1 MIVTENLF
9 GDVLS
14 DLAAAVSGGIGL
26 APSASL
32 ADGGPGIFEPIHG
45 SAPDIAGTGTA
56 NPAGAI
62 LSVALLLDELGAARR
77 RDARRG
83 RARPAC
89 STTAPARPI
98 SAAPRPPTRSPPR
111 SPPHFPFPHPSPLT
125 TGRAR
130 MSTAD
135 QRAASA
141 EAPRRIPTKAN
152 ASPARRPSSARSR
165 RAASRS
171 ASGSPAG
178 RSSRSTTRSPRRQT
192 KIKHV
197 LVRHEQG
204 AGHMA
209 QGYARATGKVGVAMA
224 TSGPGATNLVTPVA
238 DAFLDSTP
246 LVIVTGQVQTHL
258 IGTDAFQEAD
268 TTGIFMPIV
277 KHSYLVTKA
286 EDIPRVFMEA
296 FHLAST
302 GRPGPVLVDIPKD
315 VANTEFT
322 FRWPKAIDL
331 PGYRPTGKGHPLQIQ
346 EAALAIARAK
356 KPVLYV
362 GGGIVNAGAEAEL
375 LALAEETRIP
385 VVTTLLAKGAFP
397 DSHQL
402 SLQMPG
408 MHGSKFANWALHR
421 SDLLITVGARFDDR
435 VTGKLDAFAPGAK
448 VIHMDID
455 PAEISK
461 NRHADIPIVGE
472 LREVLPQLTKA
483 IAKLRESDSIM
494 NHRAWL
500 EQVEEWKFKYP
511 FRYRRAG
518 ALKPEY
524 VIERLRDLLADRD
537 TIWTTGVG
545 QHQMWAAQWLRIDEP
560 RRFITSGGLGTMGFG
575 FPAAL
580 GAKLGRPEATVV
592 CIDGDGCFQMTRR
605 SSRPPSSTTSR

>member
-1 MIVTENLF
+1 
-9 GDVLS
+9 
-14 DLAAAVSGGIGL
+14 
-26 APSASL
+26 
-32 ADGGPGIFEPIHG
+32 
-45 SAPDIAGTGTA
+45 
-56 NPAGAI
+56 
-62 LSVALLLDELGAARR
+62 
-77 RDARRG
+77 
-83 RARPAC
+83 
-89 STTAPARPI
+89 
-98 SAAPRPPTRSPPR
+98 
-111 SPPHFPFPHPSPLT
+111 
-125 TGRAR
+125 
-130 MSTAD
+130 MSTAEK
-135 QRAASA
+135 RPASA
-141 EAPRRIPTKAN
+141 EAPPPNPYEGQRLTGAEAVIRSLETCGVEICFGIPGGAILPIYDAL
-152 ASPARRPSSARSR
+152 AST
-165 RAASRS
+165 
-171 ASGSPAG
+171 G
-178 RSSRSTTRSPRRQT
+178 T

-246 LVIVTGQVQTHL
+246 MVIVTGQVQTHL

-268 TTGIFMPIV
+268 TTGIFLPIV

-286 EDIPRVFMEA
+286 DDIPRVFMEA

-302 GRPGPVLVDIPKD
+302 GRPGPVLIDIPKD
-315 VANTEFT
+315 IANTQFT
-322 FRWPKAIDL
+322 FRWPKKLDL

-375 LALAEETRIP
+375 QALAEETRIP

-397 DSHQL
+397 DSHAL

-461 NRHADIPIVGE
+461 NRTADVPIVGE

-511 FRYRRAG
+511 YRYRRAG

-545 QHQMWAAQWLRIDEP
+545 QHQMWAAQWLHIDGS

-592 CIDGDGCFQMTRR
+592 CIDGDGCFQMTLQELATAVVYDIPIIVAVMNNGWLGMVRQWQELFHDER
-605 SSRPPSSTTSR
+605 FSQTHLNAEIPDYVKLAEAFGAVGFRAENEAEVDVAILAALESGRPAVIDFRVDHEEKVYPMVPAGAASADMMDAAWIEDDNSWVEEGV

>member
-1 MIVTENLF
+1 
-9 GDVLS
+9 
-14 DLAAAVSGGIGL
+14 
-26 APSASL
+26 
-32 ADGGPGIFEPIHG
+32 
-45 SAPDIAGTGTA
+45 
-56 NPAGAI
+56 
-62 LSVALLLDELGAARR
+62 
-77 RDARRG
+77 
-83 RARPAC
+83 
-89 STTAPARPI
+89 
-98 SAAPRPPTRSPPR
+98 
-111 SPPHFPFPHPSPLT
+111 
-125 TGRAR
+125 
-130 MSTAD
+130 MSTAEK
-135 QRAASA
+135 RAASA
-141 EAPRRIPTKAN
+141 EAPPPNPYEGQRLTGAEAVIRSLETCGVEICFGIPGGAILPIYDAL
-152 ASPARRPSSARSR
+152 AST
-165 RAASRS
+165 
-171 ASGSPAG
+171 G
-178 RSSRSTTRSPRRQT
+178 T

-302 GRPGPVLVDIPKD
+302 GRPGPVLIDIPKD
-315 VANTEFT
+315 IANTEFT
-322 FRWPKAIDL
+322 FRWPKQIDL

-346 EAALAIARAK
+346 EAALAIAAAK

-362 GGGIVNAGAEAEL
+362 GGGIVNAGAEAQLIE
-375 LALAEETRIP
+375 LAEETRIP

-397 DSHQL
+397 DSHTL

-435 VTGKLDAFAPGAK
+435 VTGKLDQFAPGAK

-461 NRHADIPIVGE
+461 NRTADIPIVGE
-472 LREVLPQLTKA
+472 LRDVLPALTKA
-483 IAKLRESDSIM
+483 LAKLRESGTSM

-511 FRYRRAG
+511 YRYRRAG

-545 QHQMWAAQWLRIDEP
+545 QHQMFAAQWLRINGT

-580 GAKLGRPEATVV
+580 GAKMGRPEATVV
-592 CIDGDGCFQMTRR
+592 CIDGDGCFQMTLQELATAVVYDIPIIVAVMNNGWLGMVRQWQELFHDER
-605 SSRPPSSTTSR
+605 FSQTHLNAQIPDYVKLAEAFGAVGFRAESEEEVDVAIKAALASGRPAVIDFRVDHEEKVYPMVPAGAASADMIDAAWIEDDNSWVEEGV

>member
-1 MIVTENLF
+1 
-9 GDVLS
+9 
-14 DLAAAVSGGIGL
+14 
-26 APSASL
+26 
-32 ADGGPGIFEPIHG
+32 
-45 SAPDIAGTGTA
+45 
-56 NPAGAI
+56 
-62 LSVALLLDELGAARR
+62 
-77 RDARRG
+77 
-83 RARPAC
+83 
-89 STTAPARPI
+89 
-98 SAAPRPPTRSPPR
+98 
-111 SPPHFPFPHPSPLT
+111 
-125 TGRAR
+125 
-130 MSTAD
+130 MSTAE
-135 QRAASA
+135 QQAASA
-141 EAPRRIPTKAN
+141 EAPPPNPYEGQRLTGAEAVIRSLELCGVEICFGIPGGAILPIYDAL
-152 ASPARRPSSARSR
+152 AST
-165 RAASRS
+165 
-171 ASGSPAG
+171 G
-178 RSSRSTTRSPRRQT
+178 TT
-192 KIKHV
+192 IKHV

-209 QGYARATGKVGVAMA
+209 QGYARATGRVGVALA

-246 LVIVTGQVQTHL
+246 LVIVTGQVPSHL

-277 KHSYLVTKA
+277 KHSYLITKV

-302 GRPGPVLVDIPKD
+302 GRPGPVLIDVPKD
-315 VANTEFT
+315 IANTAFT
-322 FRWPKAIDL
+322 FRWPKQIDL

-346 EAALAIARAK
+346 EAALAIARSK

-362 GGGIVNAGAEAEL
+362 GGGIINAGAEAEL
-375 LALAEETRIP
+375 RALAEETRIP
-385 VVTTLLAKGAFP
+385 VVTTLMAKGAFP
-397 DSHQL
+397 DSHVL

-408 MHGSKFANWALHR
+408 MHGSKFANWAIHR

-461 NRHADIPIVGE
+461 NRTADVPIVGE

-483 IAKLRESDSIM
+483 IAKLRESDSII

-511 FRYRRAG
+511 YRYRRAG

-524 VIERLRDLLADRD
+524 VIERLRDLLAERD

-545 QHQMWAAQWLRIDEP
+545 QHQMWAAQWLRIDGS

-592 CIDGDGCFQMTRR
+592 CIDGDGCFQMTLQELATAVVYDIPIIVAVMNNGWLGMVRQWQELFHDER
-605 SSRPPSSTTSR
+605 FSQTHLNAEIPDYVKLAEAFGAVGFRAENEGEVDVAILAALESGRPAVIDFRVDHEEKVYPMVPAGAASADMMDAAWIEDDNSWVEEGV

>member
-1 MIVTENLF
+1 
-9 GDVLS
+9 
-14 DLAAAVSGGIGL
+14 
-26 APSASL
+26 
-32 ADGGPGIFEPIHG
+32 
-45 SAPDIAGTGTA
+45 
-56 NPAGAI
+56 
-62 LSVALLLDELGAARR
+62 
-77 RDARRG
+77 
-83 RARPAC
+83 
-89 STTAPARPI
+89 
-98 SAAPRPPTRSPPR
+98 
-111 SPPHFPFPHPSPLT
+111 
-125 TGRAR
+125 
-130 MSTAD
+130 MSTAEK
-135 QRAASA
+135 RPVSA
-141 EAPRRIPTKAN
+141 EAPPPNPYEGQRLTGAEAVIRSLETCGVEICFGIPGGAILPIYDAL
-152 ASPARRPSSARSR
+152 AST
-165 RAASRS
+165 
-171 ASGSPAG
+171 G
-178 RSSRSTTRSPRRQT
+178 T

-246 LVIVTGQVQTHL
+246 LVVVTGQVPSHL

-268 TTGIFMPIV
+268 TTGIFLPIV
-277 KHSYLVTKA
+277 KHSYLVTKVD
-286 EDIPRVFMEA
+286 DIPRVFMEA

-302 GRPGPVLVDIPKD
+302 GRPGPVLIDIPKD
-315 VANTEFT
+315 IANTEFT
-322 FRWPKAIDL
+322 FRWPKRLDL

-362 GGGIVNAGAEAEL
+362 GGGVINAGAEAEL
-375 LALAEETRIP
+375 KELAEATRIP
-385 VVTTLLAKGAFP
+385 VVTTLMAKGAFP
-397 DSHQL
+397 DSHAL

-408 MHGSKFANWALHR
+408 MHGSKYANWALHR

-461 NRHADIPIVGE
+461 NRTADVPIVGE

-483 IAKLRESDSIM
+483 IAKLRESDSIV
-494 NHRAWL
+494 NHREWL
-500 EQVEEWKFKYP
+500 EQVEEWRFKYP
-511 FRYRRAG
+511 YRYRRAG

-524 VIERLRDLLADRD
+524 VIERLRDLCADRD

-545 QHQMWAAQWLRIDEP
+545 QHQMWAAQWLRIDDS
-560 RRFITSGGLGTMGFG
+560 RRWITSGGLGTMGFG

-580 GAKLGRPEATVV
+580 GAKLGCPDATVV
-592 CIDGDGCFQMTRR
+592 CIDGDGCFQMTLQELATAVVYDIPIIVAVMNNGWLGMVRQWQELFHDER
-605 SSRPPSSTTSR
+605 FSQTHLNAEIPDYVKLAEAFGAVGFRAEREEEVDVAITAALASGRPAVIDFRVDHEEKVYPMVPAGAASADMIDAGWIEDDNSWVEEGV